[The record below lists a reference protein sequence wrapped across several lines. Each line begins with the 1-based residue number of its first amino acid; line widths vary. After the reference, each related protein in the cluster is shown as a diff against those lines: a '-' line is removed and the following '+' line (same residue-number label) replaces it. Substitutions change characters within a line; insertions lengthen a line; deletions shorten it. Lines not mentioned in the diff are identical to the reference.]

1 MFDTGL
7 LRTFVAVAETGGFTR
22 AANALNSTQSTIS
35 AQIQRLESDAGRP
48 LFLRS
53 TRSVQLTSAG
63 ETLLSYAR
71 TILRL
76 NEDARLRIT
85 GNGDGGRLRIGAGE
99 DLTETWLPDVLHS
112 FRKRH
117 ADVELELDIN
127 VGPNLFAKLE
137 TQELDLAIA
146 GLCSHDAHGRK
157 LWTEPLQWAFAT
169 DVELPDVLPLALF
182 PEPCPY
188 RDAALRALA
197 SCQRLWRVTCLSSS
211 LSGVRAAATAGLA
224 ITPLPKHAFT
234 AGLRPLGKKEGLP
247 PLPPVEYF
255 LQVRQTD
262 TRDSLAAFVSVI
274 QNKADSSR
282 LAGPTRNRKN
292 A

>member
-1 MFDTGL
+1 MFETDL

-22 AANALNSTQSTIS
+22 AANTLNSTQSTIS
-35 AQIQRLESDAGRP
+35 AQIQRLENDAGRP

-71 TILRL
+71 TIIRL

-99 DLTETWLPDVLHS
+99 DLTEIWLPDVLQS
-112 FRKRH
+112 FRDRY

-127 VGPNLFAKLE
+127 VGSNLFAKLE

-146 GLCSHDAHGRK
+146 GLCSHDAHGRR

-169 DVELPDVLPLALF
+169 DAELPDVLPLALF

-197 SCQRLWRVTCLSSS
+197 HH
-211 LSGVRAAATAGLA
+211 RAIRADDKGILAIGALRRTAG
-224 ITPLPKHAFT
+224 
-234 AGLRPLGKKEGLP
+234 
-247 PLPPVEYF
+247 
-255 LQVRQTD
+255 
-262 TRDSLAAFVSVI
+262 
-274 QNKADSSR
+274 
-282 LAGPTRNRKN
+282 
-292 A
+292 